1 MERCPDKNAPKV
13 IWAIQ
18 GSSQFNNDM
27 YLALREGF
35 KQEKINLLISELEVD
50 EVLKEIKGY
59 SSLSPVEQTKL
70 QLPYIHTTLLINE
83 LIKLEYE
90 VKGVNIKVHEKS
102 GMRKDRVSS
111 VGYNYWVQ
119 QQIES
124 QYLKKS
130 TNKNLDPSQLVQ
142 IRTPQLYK
150 YGKR

>member
-1 MERCPDKNAPKV
+1 
-13 IWAIQ
+13 
-18 GSSQFNNDM
+18 M

-83 LIKLEYE
+83 LINLEYE

-130 TNKNLDPSQLVQ
+130 TNKNLDPSQHVLN
-142 IRTPQLYK
+142 RTPQLYN
-150 YGKR
+150 